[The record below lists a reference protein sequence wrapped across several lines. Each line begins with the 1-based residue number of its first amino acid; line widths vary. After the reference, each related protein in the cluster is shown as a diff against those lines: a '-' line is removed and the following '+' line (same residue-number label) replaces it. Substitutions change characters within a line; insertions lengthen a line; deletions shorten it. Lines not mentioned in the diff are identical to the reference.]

1 MLSSMNED
9 QRTRLEEEVIAPTAR
24 GLRRFGIGA
33 AQAAS
38 AALALFGLAGGS
50 IGALLRFS
58 ATNQFVLTLGTIGL
72 AVGATAL
79 TFGAAGFFGF
89 RKVKTLTDEREVH
102 RRLLALTLREGS
114 ATDAEAA
121 RRLKTPL
128 ADVREAAETLVRE
141 GKLTLDIDPRTGTE
155 TYVADEDDLRRRL
168 PAEERIALAAF
179 DTELASATAEAQEAS
194 STAEDEDEEAEAPE
208 VARAHQAR

>member
-1 MLSSMNED
+1 MNED
-9 QRTRLEEEVIAPTAR
+9 QRTRLEEEVIAPPTAPP
-24 GLRRFGIGA
+24 LRRFGIGA
-33 AQAAS
+33 AQAVS

-89 RKVKTLTDEREVH
+89 RKGEDLTDEREVH

-121 RRLKTPL
+121 QTIPL
-128 ADVREAAETLVRE
+128 ADVREAAETLVR
-141 GKLTLDIDPRTGTE
+141 GKLALDIDPRTGTE

-168 PAEERIALAAF
+168 LQRSASPSRPSTPSSRARPPRRRARRRPPRTKTRRPRRLRSRARTRRVER
-179 DTELASATAEAQEAS
+179 
-194 STAEDEDEEAEAPE
+194 
-208 VARAHQAR
+208 